1 MALGLAA
8 LSLLVVDD
16 NKAMRSIIGT
26 VLAAAGVR
34 TLHYAVNGREALS
47 IMDTV
52 RNIDVIFADHEMPVM
67 NGLDFVRIV
76 RSRDGPERFVPVIM
90 VTGHS
95 DLARLNAA
103 RDCGVTEFL
112 RKPVNAHDI
121 LARLESAILRPRPY
135 VESPDYFGPDR
146 RRHDG
151 SGYRGPKRRQGEPDA
166 GNSVEV

>member
-8 LSLLVVDD
+8 LSMLVVDD

-34 TLHYAVNGREALS
+34 KLHYAVHGREALTLMDS
-47 IMDTV
+47 NTFDIMFV
-52 RNIDVIFADHEMPVM
+52 DHEMPVM

-135 VESPDYFGPDR
+135 VEAPGYFGPDR

-151 SGYRGPKRRQGEPDA
+151 TGYHGPRRRNGEA
-166 GNSVEV
+166 GGGNAVEI